1 VNDVRDKLHDT
12 AGERRHIPRR
22 VEDMHEGRSKP
33 TPVPG
38 GRHLASPHHDRDD
51 RRHLVAMIPL
61 LMILDQQG
69 KIRRQQNQIA
79 GLVTQV
85 QLSRRTTT
93 VAFCRS
99 INKNALASNR
109 TTDVITSF
117 VLDSTRASKAFE
129 RVYRQLGLPPYK
141 VRLQQSKRLAH
152 DLVKQKLPVIDCDKI
167 ARDIDRQLARA
178 GQSHPSIP
186 KDTHLRDYPG

>member
-1 VNDVRDKLHDT
+1 
-12 AGERRHIPRR
+12 
-22 VEDMHEGRSKP
+22 MHEGRSKP
-33 TPVPG
+33 RRFLAVAIS
-38 GRHLASPHHDRDD
+38 RHPIMAAMIVAIC
-51 RRHLVAMIPL
+51 VAMIPL

-79 GLVTQV
+79 GLVTEV

-152 DLVKQKLPVIDCDKI
+152 DLVKQKLPVIDCDRI

-178 GQSHPSIP
+178 GQPHPSIP